1 MAKILN
7 SEEIDI
13 KVYSDDFRIA
23 LAKARNDKGIKQT
36 DFARNLGIKE
46 TTLKNIEQGKEVP
59 PNNVIA

>member
-23 LAKARNDKGIKQT
+23 LAKARNDKGVKQT

-46 TTLKNIEQGKEVP
+46 TTLKNIELGKEVP

>member
-1 MAKILN
+1 MEKILN